1 MIYFVLQRTISCAKR
16 FDCYVAKSS
25 IDCSPHRSQGKAS
38 GTRAVLGLDNIN
50 VSHAPIGRSNE
61 QQMMTV
67 IAERKKNNQTTSR
80 VAWLF
85 E

>member
-1 MIYFVLQRTISCAKR
+1 MIYFVQQRSISCAKR

-25 IDCSPHRSQGKAS
+25 IDCSLHRSQGKVS

-50 VSHAPIGRSNE
+50 MSHAPIGRSNE

-67 IAERKKNNQTTSR
+67 IAERKKKQPNHLEGGL
-80 VAWLF
+80 VV
-85 E
+85 

>member
-1 MIYFVLQRTISCAKR
+1 MIYFVQQRSISCAKR

-25 IDCSPHRSQGKAS
+25 IDCSIRRSQGKVS

-50 VSHAPIGRSNE
+50 MSHAPIGRSNE